1 MLEQVQGKIEELQK
15 VQAEEY
21 YKKKE
26 SDLRSWG
33 LVSKKENGKVT
44 PIIVTDEEYAALIK
58 ASNGVSKTSR
68 NSIAVLLNALSIA
81 TIVVAAIAGIV
92 LEALVDEL
100 SFVYMSVAFVIG
112 IVFAAVLK
120 GVSEAIR
127 LLQQIVDDK
136 PIKAPTEAMR
146 KTDVP
151 KPERIVTVQ
160 NPATQQSV
168 VIEEQPI
175 IYHQTSQPAL
185 APQPAPQPMQQMP
198 YQAPYQPQYQPSYQP
213 PYQPQYQPQ
222 YQQPTMPPQ
231 HQPGYSTQR
240 FEESYEIKDP
250 SGAPF
255 GE

>member
-1 MLEQVQGKIEELQK
+1 MLEQVQAKIEELQK
-15 VQAEEY
+15 AQAEEY

-44 PIIVTDEEYAALIK
+44 PIIVTDEEYNALIK
-58 ASNGVSKTSR
+58 ASNGVGKVGR

-81 TIVVAAIAGIV
+81 TIVVAAISGIV
-92 LEALVDEL
+92 LEVLIDEL
-100 SFVYMSVAFVIG
+100 SFVYMSLAFIIG

-127 LLQQIVDDK
+127 LLQQIIDDK
-136 PIKAPTEAMR
+136 PIKAPTEATR

-160 NPATQQSV
+160 NPATQQPV
-168 VIEEQPI
+168 IIEEQPI
-175 IYHQTSQPAL
+175 IYQQTA
-185 APQPAPQPMQQMP
+185 QPAPAQQPMQQMP
-198 YQAPYQPQYQPSYQP
+198 YPPQYQQPYPPQYQP

-222 YQQPTMPPQ
+222 YQQPPY
-231 HQPGYSTQR
+231 QPGYSTQR
-240 FEESYEIKDP
+240 FEGNYEIKDNHQ
-250 SGAPF
+250 F